1 MEWDA
6 VLLATVCQGEGLPW
20 GLLGLCFPHPGV
32 GPVSFVSPLTGLLCT
47 PGEGLQITVHVC
59 RSLFAA
65 GFEALWKTHLLL
77 NRGQPIEK
85 IRHIWQVWR
94 ALPFYTHHLI
104 DPPFTL
110 RCGSSL
116 FPFCRFEELI
126 PGGLWL
132 AQRHSTV
139 PRTLAFKGL
148 IPHREASCL
157 KSKKARDKGH
167 SKYISFL

>member
-1 MEWDA
+1 MRCHA
-6 VLLATVCQGEGLPW
+6 VSRSVPGGGSAVGAAGAV
-20 GLLGLCFPHPGV
+20 FPHPGV
-32 GPVSFVSPLTGLLCT
+32 GSVSFVSPLTGLLCT
-47 PGEGLQITVHVC
+47 PGEGLGNHISRWQVTV
-59 RSLFAA
+59 A

-104 DPPFTL
+104 DPLFTL

-116 FPFCRFEELI
+116 FPFCRFEEVI
-126 PGGLWL
+126 PSGLWL

-157 KSKKARDKGH
+157 KSKKAPDKGH